1 MQPADAPCSANP
13 GGAGATASMGWWQQ
27 EYLTAIGGSAKP
39 AWVTWDTSGTPSD
52 ALVMP
57 LAWNQRSQQWV
68 AAPDY
73 NTAQDGTWS
82 KACAGCHEA
91 GLTLAADADGFV
103 TEYAAAD
110 AELGCEKCHGPASDH
125 TAAGDASF
133 IVNPRYLTAQAG
145 LEVCAQC
152 HSQGVSSTSP
162 AGAFGFAWNDQA
174 TLGGGNFIP
183 GVHQLSDFM
192 SAPSFGDPEFYW
204 PAGFPAADHLTA
216 IDLAASTHATN
227 AYQKL
232 TCGDC
237 HSGHAGAGGPAEFAR
252 ADDLSGDRY
261 VFQGNDAALRD
272 DVICLACHASQG
284 SFAALALSDAAA
296 YHVSAGG
303 SVQKNG
309 VAWTVSATDQAKA
322 ATLVASTVTAHMV
335 AKSACTA
342 PYDPTGTS
350 GAPTGRC
357 GTCHMAKTAFTGTYF
372 SGLDANGK
380 TANVMGDVS
389 SHTFAVATPDQSLAT
404 LAGASSWD
412 GVMPNG
418 CGSCHVGDRYGL

>member
-1 MQPADAPCSANP
+1 
-13 GGAGATASMGWWQQ
+13 
-27 EYLTAIGGSAKP
+27 
-39 AWVTWDTSGTPSD
+39 
-52 ALVMP
+52 
-57 LAWNQRSQQWV
+57 
-68 AAPDY
+68 
-73 NTAQDGTWS
+73 
-82 KACAGCHEA
+82 
-91 GLTLAADADGFV
+91 V

-389 SHTFAVATPDQSLAT
+389 SHTFLVAQPADSQAT
-404 LAGASSWD
+404 VAGATSWD